1 MPRPSLLTCAS
12 LVLALAGSARAAS
25 SPPGVNIRWDNCY
38 ADGGALNRT
47 FACDTNTGSERL
59 IISFELDTEM
69 EEMSGIEIYMDLG
82 AAAVTL
88 PAWWQFRNAGTCRQT
103 SLNMN
108 VTLPNGAVNC
118 EDWSS
123 GQAASGIGAYT
134 IGSLGPQTAEIRA
147 AAAVPASALAHL
159 FPGIEYYAVT
169 LTISHAKTV
178 GTGACGGCE
187 TPMCIFASTV
197 RLTTPVVGG
206 GVVLNRGA
214 NSDSQ
219 YATWQ
224 NGQPTDVHRGPCF
237 FPLGE
242 LCQTFHQSFSCVL
255 STTPTRSS
263 TWGAVKSL
271 YR

>member
-1 MPRPSLLTCAS
+1 MSARPFAALWS
-12 LVLALAGSARAAS
+12 LVLALAVPVRAAS
-25 SPPGVNIRWDNCY
+25 TPPGVNIRWDNCY
-38 ADGGALNRT
+38 ADGGVLNRT

-59 IISFELDTEM
+59 ILSLELASEM
-69 EEMSGIEIYMDLG
+69 AEVSGLEFYMDLG
-82 AAAVTL
+82 TAAATVPAWWLFKNVGTCRLTSLGMTVTL
-88 PAWWQFRNAGTCRQT
+88 P
-103 SLNMN
+103 S
-108 VTLPNGAVNC
+108 GAANC

-123 GQAASGIGAYT
+123 GQAVSGIGAYNV
-134 IGSLGPQTAEIRA
+134 GSLGLQTAEIRA
-147 AAAVPASALAHL
+147 VAAVPPTALINL
-159 FPGIEYYAVT
+159 SPGIEYYAVT
-169 LTISHAKTV
+169 FTINHAKTV

-197 RLTTPVVGG
+197 RLTTPVAGG
-206 GVVLNRGA
+206 GIVLNRGA

-224 NGQPTDVHRGPCF
+224 NGLPTDVHRGPCF

-242 LCQTFHQSFSCVL
+242 LCQTFHQSFTCVL
-255 STTPTRSS
+255 ASTPTRGS